1 MKRLLI
7 ILFFIIY
14 TNSIY
19 SQGNYSDSTYVLNYQ
34 QSMNYYKNN
43 ELFKY
48 KVGNLEHQLEL
59 LHKIIDKQNI
69 VNEKLI
75 KRDSLYK
82 IEIDNYKI
90 MEKSFYERDAQFNDI
105 INTYKLGNTI
115 SENNIKSLQQE
126 LKKQK
131 FITGVYKVGS
141 ISLTA
146 LLIYIIIKP

>member
-1 MKRLLI
+1 MKYLLI
-7 ILFFIIY
+7 ILLFLIS
-14 TNSIY
+14 TTSIY
-19 SQGNYSDSTYVLNYQ
+19 SQGNYSDSTYILNYQ
-34 QSMNYYKNN
+34 QSINYYKNN

-59 LHKIIDKQNI
+59 LHKIIDKQNAI
-69 VNEKLI
+69 NEELT

-90 MEKSFYERDAQFNDI
+90 MEESFYERNNHTTDI

-115 SENNIKSLQQE
+115 SENNIKSVQQQ

-131 FITGVYKVGS
+131 FVTGVYKVGT
-141 ISLTA
+141 ISLAA
-146 LLIYIIIKP
+146 LLVYVIIKP